1 MNSLTIHL
9 TPEMVEKMNV
19 AGRLRS
25 PVEACGIILP
35 RPKPGQNSASQVIEL
50 PNRSLE
56 QAAYK
61 IEVDDIRL
69 ELGPEIS
76 DRTLIDHLAIWHTHP
91 AGNVGPSR
99 SDMQK
104 RREGLAYLVVALQD
118 DGTAIPSWF

>member
-1 MNSLTIHL
+1 MSNLTIHL
-9 TPEMVEKMNV
+9 TPEMVEKINAV
-19 AGRLRS
+19 GRLRS

-35 RPKPGQNSASQVIEL
+35 RPKQGENSTSQIVEL

-56 QAAYK
+56 PSAYK
-61 IEVDDIRL
+61 IEVADIRL
-69 ELGPEIS
+69 QLGPDLS
-76 DRTLIDHLAIWHTHP
+76 DRTLIEHLAIWHTHP

-118 DGTAIPSWF
+118 DGTAIPAWF